1 MTRNNRTRWA
11 SLLLASTTLGIS
23 IMPNAAN
30 AQEPIVLKEIVIDG
44 GNGSAT
50 GPVNGYV
57 AKKTEAGS
65 KSDMPITAIPQSV
78 SVVGQQELQDR
89 GVKKVDEALRYTA
102 GVTASPF
109 GEDPDTD
116 WIFIRGFQAT
126 QTGIFLDGLPL
137 FGYGFGG
144 FQIDPFMLERV
155 EVLKGP
161 ASVLYGGANPGG
173 IVNMVSKRPQ
183 KDRFGRIE
191 TGINQYGNAYL
202 GVDVGDK
209 IDENGVWTYR
219 FTGRVA
225 GGDQQ
230 TDFAED
236 LRGIIA
242 PQLTYE
248 PSADTKITLHGYF
261 SALDQTHSGGS
272 FLPYVGTV
280 VDAPF
285 GKISRDANFTEP
297 GIDNGKYKQA
307 MIGYEVEHTF
317 DSGWK
322 LSQNVRYGHMT
333 KQETSPYPYGYVDPA
348 YPYGGGPNPT
358 TPDNLLYRIGFN
370 HDTRVDTFLMDNRA
384 EKEFSTGPL
393 EHKFLFG
400 VDYKYYKIDQVQA
413 SGGATPI
420 SANNP
425 VYGAPQGPTS
435 VYLDQ
440 VLKMN
445 QIGVYAQDQV
455 RFGDG
460 WLVTLNGRYDYVKI
474 QSDSAEGPFF
484 PLGPTYEYNK
494 SAVSGRVGLGYE
506 FPNGV
511 TPYVSA
517 ATFFNPVIGVT
528 LGDPLKPEEGY
539 QFEAGVKYVPDFV
552 DGLLTASVFQI
563 TKQNALS
570 RIPGTFIDTQLGE
583 VTSTGLELEGKV
595 NIDQNWK
602 ALASLTVLDMEITK
616 DEDAKLI
623 GNWPTI
629 VPKVTAAFWLDYT
642 VDQGPLEGVNLGA
655 GVRYQ
660 GESYA
665 NKSNTLKVPGA
676 TLFDAAIRYEKD
688 SWGVALN
695 VTNLF
700 DKAYV
705 KGCDGE
711 AVCGYGD
718 GRTFTLSAHTKW

>member
-23 IMPNAAN
+23 IMPNAAS

-57 AKKTEAGS
+57 AKKTQAGS

-102 GVTASPF
+102 GITASPF

-137 FGYGFGG
+137 YGYGFGG
-144 FQIDPFMLERV
+144 FQVDPFMLERV

-219 FTGRVA
+219 FTGRIA

-261 SALDQTHSGGS
+261 SALDQTHAGGN

-297 GIDNGKYKQA
+297 GIDDGKYRQA

-322 LSQNVRYGHMT
+322 LSQNVRYSHLS
-333 KQETSPYPYGYVDPA
+333 KQETNPYPYGYVDPKF
-348 YPYGGGPNPT
+348 PFGGGPNPT

-370 HDTRVDTFLMDNRA
+370 HDTKVDTFLMDNRA
-384 EKEFSTGPL
+384 QKEFTTGAF
-393 EHKFLFG
+393 EHNFLFG
-400 VDYKYYKIDQVQA
+400 VDYKYFKIDQVQA

-425 VYGAPQGPTS
+425 VYGAPQGSTS

-460 WLVTLNGRYDYVKI
+460 WLVTLNGRYDYLSI
-474 QSDSAEGPFF
+474 DSVSLPNK
-484 PLGPTYEYNK
+484 GPTYDYSK
-494 SAVSGRVGLGYE
+494 GAFSGRVGLGYE
-506 FPNGV
+506 FSNGV
-511 TPYVSA
+511 TPYISA

-665 NKSNTLKVPGA
+665 NNSNTLKVPGA

>member
-1 MTRNNRTRWA
+1 MTVKNKVRWA
-11 SLLLASTTLGIS
+11 GFLLAGTALGLLQPGIA
-23 IMPNAAN
+23 M
-30 AQEPIVLKEIVIDG
+30 AQEPVLLKEIVIDG
-44 GNGSAT
+44 GGTAT
-50 GPVNGYV
+50 GPVKGYV
-57 AKKTEAGS
+57 AKKTTVGS
-65 KSDMPITAIPQSV
+65 KSDMAITAIPQSV

-102 GVTASPF
+102 GITASPF

-144 FQIDPFMLERV
+144 FQLDPFMLERV

-173 IVNMVSKRPQ
+173 IVNMVSKRPE

-191 TGINQYGNAYL
+191 TGVNQYGNAYL

-219 FTGRVA
+219 FTGRIA
-225 GGDQQ
+225 GGEQQ
-230 TDFAED
+230 TDFAKD
-236 LRGIIA
+236 FRGSVM
-242 PQLTYE
+242 PQITYE
-248 PSADTKITLHGYF
+248 PSADTKINVFGQF
-261 SALDQTHSGGS
+261 SALDQTHAGGA

-280 VDAPF
+280 IDAPF
-285 GKISRDANFTEP
+285 GKISRKANFTEP
-297 GIDNGKYKQA
+297 GIDDGTNRQY
-307 MIGYEVEHTF
+307 MIGYEAEHTF
-317 DSGWK
+317 DNGWK
-322 LSQNVRYGHMT
+322 LSQNVRYGHQN
-333 KQETSPYPYGYVDPA
+333 KKETSPYPYGYVDPA

-358 TPDNLLYRIGFN
+358 TPDNQLYRIGFN
-370 HDTRVDTFLMDNRA
+370 HDTKVDTFLMDNRA
-384 EKEFSTGPL
+384 EKEFTTGAL
-393 EHKFLFG
+393 EHNFLFG
-400 VDYKYYKIDQVQA
+400 VDYKYFKIDQVQA

-425 VYGAPQGPTS
+425 VYGTPQGPTS

-460 WLVTLNGRYDYVKI
+460 WLVTLNGRYDYVSIK
-474 QSDSAEGPFF
+474 SDSAEGPFF
-484 PLGPTYEYNK
+484 PLGPTYNYNK

-506 FPNGV
+506 FSNGI

-517 ATFFNPVIGVT
+517 ATFFNPVIGTT
-528 LGDPLKPEEGY
+528 LEKPLKPEEGY
-539 QFEAGVKYVPDFV
+539 QFEAGIKYAPDFV

-602 ALASLTVLDMEITK
+602 ALASLTVLDMDITK
-616 DEDAKLI
+616 DEDSALV

-629 VPKVTAAFWLDYT
+629 VPKVSASFWLDYT

-665 NKSNTLKVPGA
+665 NKTNTLKVPDA
-676 TLFDAAIRYEKD
+676 TLFDATIRYEKD
-688 SWGVALN
+688 TWGVALN

-718 GRTFTLSAHTKW
+718 GRTITLSAHTKW